1 MLCCFFLGMKSEP
14 LHVGGQEP
22 ICRNLEN
29 MHISHPSTDS
39 MYSTNAY
46 GSAAGTYVHF
56 CTLIGRATVQLEM
69 M

>member
-1 MLCCFFLGMKSEP
+1 MKSEP

-29 MHISHPSTDS
+29 MHLSNLTHQPIACTVQMH
-39 MYSTNAY
+39 

-56 CTLIGRATVQLEM
+56 CTLRGRGTVQLEM